1 MAPILSCFN
10 AEKHHDL
17 DLIFKKL
24 IPAFIFLCQINT
36 LTIKKH

>member
-17 DLIFKKL
+17 DLIVKKL
-24 IPAFIFLCQINT
+24 IPAFIFLRQINT
-36 LTIKKH
+36 FDNKKH